1 MDPSEHFRL
10 IKIRSQK
17 QNCFLLLASTKT
29 GQTIQAIGR
38 FAGKPDVLAKILA
51 IPMQSIVKIDGLLR
65 ESPFAVTGADVK
77 DYEFVIEDVTPVS
90 RAHELPFDPAC
101 VTLETFASETL
112 ASWKPNVTRPTRVLS
127 RALDLRAP
135 EIQRV
140 FKLKSDI
147 CWAFQSYLHSK
158 DFVQIHT
165 PKLLGMA
172 SEGGCDVFEVKYF
185 DRKAYLA
192 QSPQLYKQLAICGDM
207 HKVYEIA
214 PAFRA
219 ENTISQRHLTEFT
232 SLDVEMTIES
242 FDDLTTFV
250 RNLVDHIVHTVGFDF
265 KVKTIR
271 YIDAVKS
278 LGLPETYREDFT
290 GEQEKAIA
298 AAFDCSESSLMVTH
312 YPVGCRPFYTMID
325 PSNPEFTLSFDI
337 FLRGREICSGAQ
349 RVHDYEA
356 LASRCG
362 DKKSLAD
369 YVEFFKYG
377 TPPHGGC
384 GIGLERVVTLL
395 LDISNIREGTLCPR
409 DPETLTP

>member
-1 MDPSEHFRL
+1 MDPSECYRL
-10 IKIRSQK
+10 IKVRSQK
-17 QNCFLLLASTKT
+17 QNCFLLLASTKN

-38 FAGKPDVLAKILA
+38 GLKPEILTKIST
-51 IPMQSIVKIDGLLR
+51 IPLQSIVKVNGFLK

-77 DYEFVIEDVTPVS
+77 DYEFVIEDATIIS
-90 RAHELPFDPAC
+90 KSNELPFDPSG
-101 VTLETFASETL
+101 VTLETFASE
-112 ASWKPNVTRPTRVLS
+112 ASWKPNVTRPTRAVS

-135 EIQRV
+135 EVQKV

-147 CWAFQSYLHSK
+147 CWAFQSYLHGK
-158 DFVQIHT
+158 GFQQIHT

-172 SEGGCDVFEVKYF
+172 SEGGCDIFEVKYF
-185 DRKAYLA
+185 DTKAYLA
-192 QSPQLYKQLAICGDM
+192 QSPQLYKQMAICGDM

-219 ENTISQRHLTEFT
+219 ENSISKRHLTEFT
-232 SLDVEMTIES
+232 SLDVELTIES
-242 FDDLTTFV
+242 FDELVSFV
-250 RNLVDHIVHTVGFDF
+250 KELVDNIVMSVGFSF
-265 KVKTIR
+265 KTKTIR
-271 YIDAVKS
+271 YIDAVKA
-278 LGLPETYREDFT
+278 LGLPDSHREDFN

-298 AAFDCSESSLMVTH
+298 AAFDCSNSSLMVTH

-325 PSNPEFTLSFDI
+325 PSDPEFTLSFDI

-356 LASRCG
+356 LALRCG
-362 DKKSLAD
+362 DKKSLTD
-369 YVEFFKYG
+369 YVDFFKYG

-384 GIGLERVVTLL
+384 GIGLERFVTLL
-395 LDISNIREGTLCPR
+395 LDISNIREGMLCPR